1 MTLFRHTLS
10 TWALICLVGLS
21 ACANPT
27 PRAQAPLATGCADS
41 DISAAQLVGSWRV
54 ALSGHSGE
62 LALVLRPHPEHEGS
76 LRGALM
82 QNPQHHA
89 VAADIDDGEF
99 TMEESR
105 DGQRIAATWLGQV
118 QPGSCGQVITGSRQE
133 GSGAPQRF
141 EMRSDRLR

>member
-1 MTLFRHTLS
+1 MNLFRHTLS
-10 TWALICLVGLS
+10 TWALICLAGLS
-21 ACANPT
+21 ACANPNPRT
-27 PRAQAPLATGCADS
+27 PVTSATGCADS
-41 DISAAQLVGSWRV
+41 DINADQLVGSWRV
-54 ALSGHSGE
+54 SLAGYEGS
-62 LALVLRPHPEHEGS
+62 LALVLQPHPEHAGS

-89 VAADIDDGEF
+89 VEADIDDGEF

-118 QPGSCGQVITGSRQE
+118 QPGTCGQVITGSRQE
-133 GSGAPQRF
+133 GTGEPQRF